1 MQNKLQELTDKLYRE
16 GLSKGKA
23 AGEALLA
30 EAGQQADRLVEDARR
45 EAEQIKA
52 QARREAEDFRT
63 KVESDLKM
71 AAAQALQATRQ
82 DLERLVVCR
91 LTDTEVSDALGS
103 AEFIRGIL
111 TEVAR
116 RFSAE
121 ECTDLRL
128 VLPETLQKELEPFVR
143 DGLGRLLHTGVTA
156 TFSKKIAGGFTIG
169 PKDGSY
175 YISLTDETF
184 RSLISEYLRP
194 ATRKLLYGE

>member
-91 LTDTEVSDALGS
+91 LTDTEVSSALGS